1 MQLDYWT
8 LLCPTPLYMS
18 CGCSVTSPKL
28 SKLDLLPQ
36 KYQTYQYYLALL
48 SMDISAYYDTITN
61 DKLDYFASYS
71 LKEKQH
77 ILHIQEDY
85 EALSEEERTSLC
97 FLDIL
102 ENDAPLLSNLMEALS
117 FFLCEKAVYS
127 HQQRGITFLN
137 TSGKESA
144 AVGFLPNKQ
153 YLELADVVL
162 QRNYISGRT
171 SEEFSNVKNKT
182 ALKIM
187 QKINKGR
194 MKSKHRGK
202 SDPAMELANLI
213 SSVSARHPSIQ
224 ILNIWNLTVYQL
236 YDLFFR
242 MQENSIF
249 DIMMT
254 STAVW
259 GNDGDRFHLSDWYK
273 YGKR

>member
-1 MQLDYWT
+1 
-8 LLCPTPLYMS
+8 MS

-171 SEEFSNVKNKT
+171 SEDFSNVKNKT